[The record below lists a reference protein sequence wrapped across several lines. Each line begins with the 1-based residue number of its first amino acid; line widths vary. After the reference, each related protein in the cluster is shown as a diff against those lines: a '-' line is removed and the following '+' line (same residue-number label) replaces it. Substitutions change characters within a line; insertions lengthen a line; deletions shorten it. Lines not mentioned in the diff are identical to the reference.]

1 MNNAYYILAKKAIQI
16 ERLHICTWEFPDT
29 DSYIEFGIEFSYE
42 YFENK
47 SLDIWLS
54 VPFIREQDEVNCL
67 LKNLVDSANGR
78 FIFNDIV
85 RDCREMSKKFFGFFN
100 ELIDKVIEIS

>member
-42 YFENK
+42 YFENI
-47 SLDIWLS
+47 L
-54 VPFIREQDEVNCL
+54 NH
-67 LKNLVDSANGR
+67 LKNIHLN
-78 FIFNDIV
+78 I
-85 RDCREMSKKFFGFFN
+85 
-100 ELIDKVIEIS
+100 L